1 MAAVAALEAQD
12 TARKVASA
20 LAILSESEPLTMR
33 SPELPVR
40 YLVERRGITQ
50 LAAAGAALAPGVPM
64 GATSAWAASLCRCPM
79 STAT

>member
-1 MAAVAALEAQD
+1 
-12 TARKVASA
+12 
-20 LAILSESEPLTMR
+20 MR

-64 GATSAWAASLCRCPM
+64 EPRVRAASLCPCPM
-79 STAT
+79 LMAT